1 MAHLVDPVYTA
12 QALYLIHK
20 VNLVSRFTI
29 GICMTVYYGGGGG
42 GSGRSGGSVFGGGAP
57 YVGIRNPFNTI
68 TTQPKYNIRY
78 HI

>member
-1 MAHLVDPVYTA
+1 MAHLVDPVYSE
-12 QALYLIHK
+12 ALCVIHN

-42 GSGRSGGSVFGGGAP
+42 DSVFGGGAP